1 MQLNPTPT
9 RSRPGPGLRVLAAA
23 LALPGL
29 AAQADTPPE
38 AATVAVKVLDYRE
51 RQPGADRVKVV
62 APALSLVAP
71 MGSRWSVAATA
82 ISDSISGAS
91 PAYHTSGLTTLTD
104 HRKAADLSLSR
115 YFESATLTVGA
126 SYSTEADYRSRG
138 VSVQGSLSSDDRN
151 TTWTAGMAASSDRI
165 DPTNRVV
172 ENEPKRV
179 AELLLGLTQVLTE
192 HDIVQVNARWSRGRG
207 YFSDPYKVF
216 DNRPRERDHHT
227 LMLRWNHHLD
237 ATGGTLRSSW
247 RWYGDT
253 YGIRSHTLGLEY
265 VQPLPAGWTVTPIVR
280 VYTQSAAR
288 FYLPADPSTEPFP
301 PNPPVDAEF
310 YTQDQRM
317 SAFGARTLGLKVA
330 RQIGT
335 DWLADVKI
343 ERYAQRGAWRLFG
356 SGSTDLLPFD
366 TRSIQV
372 GLSRRF

>member
-1 MQLNPTPT
+1 MQLSQQPGAT
-9 RSRPGPGLRVLAAA
+9 RPGARLLAAA

-29 AAQADTPPE
+29 AVNADTAPE
-38 AATVAVKVLDYRE
+38 AATIAVKVLDYRE
-51 RQPGADRVKVV
+51 RQPGANRVKVV
-62 APALSLVAP
+62 APALSLATP
-71 MGSRWSVAATA
+71 LGSRWSLSATA

-115 YFESATLTVGA
+115 HFDNATLTVGTT
-126 SYSTEADYRSRG
+126 YSTEADYRSRG
-138 VSVQGSLSSDDRN
+138 VSLQGSLSSDDRN
-151 TTWTAGMAASSDRI
+151 TTWTAGVAASSDRI
-165 DPTNRVV
+165 NPTNRVV
-172 ENEPKRV
+172 ENEHKHV
-179 AELLLGLTQVLTE
+179 AEVLLGVTQVLTE
-192 HDIVQVNARWSRGRG
+192 HDIVQFNARWSRGRG

-227 LMLRWNHHLD
+227 LQLRWNHHVG

-253 YGIRSHTLGLEY
+253 YGIRSHTLGFEY
-265 VQPLPAGWTVTPIVR
+265 VQPLPAGWTVTPILR
-280 VYTQSAAR
+280 VYTQGGAR

-301 PNPPVDAEF
+301 PNPPADAEH

-317 SAFGARTLGLKVA
+317 SAFGARTVGLKVA
-330 RQIGT
+330 RQIGA
-335 DWLADVKI
+335 DWLIDVKI
-343 ERYAQRGAWRLFG
+343 ERYSQRGAWRLFG
-356 SGSTDLLPFD
+356 SGSSDLQPFD